1 MNTEM
6 SGSEADSDDMGGALG
21 GQDYGAADS
30 EDDESVGHAVDS
42 EDEGAPFRQHNGGG
56 ESDEEEDEEEEEE
69 EDDDDAL
76 PAEEE
81 EDDEPPPD
89 EEEEE
94 DDDNDDDECRE
105 EARRDGEPGTGANA
119 KAKGKLHQSQ
129 IVLTKPSAASKGK
142 SKKAE
147 AAIAVV
153 APTRPAPLTQ
163 PSSKGAAKGASKGS
177 KAAQPKTFSAQTDD
191 GSGDDLASMTMTDLS
206 NKGVPMPP
214 PDAVQEFEEH
224 RAGLANGIAAG
235 DVDAAGLDDAL
246 SHTSVHESAHER
258 IYLIKNEKV
267 NKWVR
272 FNPEGFVY
280 APNIRNPESS
290 SLFEFTV
297 EQLGVPSKKER
308 VAMQEKLI
316 DAHGTQAMNTVCIAK
331 VKADGSGSGAGPGM
345 HTLLMLLPG
354 RKVPAGFEME
364 DIEAKMKEK
373 GIYDA
378 DAVDPQDRKEIVV
391 MMMLDQ
397 DVAKRLYKID
407 KNPLPQ
413 AFNPNINASTKYK
426 VPARLEDTA
435 KVDNN
440 VVVIGQA
447 EKSRRAGKR
456 ASEDGAAN
464 GSRADAKRQ
473 TLPSLFPA
481 EITPEE
487 AVAMDAAA
495 ASPGLAM
502 KVFNGKRVAFAFA
515 ELTCAWNE
523 SYSVTQVGKGKWVLI
538 KALDA

>member
-1 MNTEM
+1 M
-6 SGSEADSDDMGGALG
+6 SGSEADSDDMGGALA

-42 EDEGAPFRQHNGGG
+42 EDEGAPFRQHNGHE
-56 ESDEEEDEEEEEE
+56 ESEEEEEDPEEEEEDDDALPEEEEEEEEE
-69 EDDDDAL
+69 EDDDDDERK
-76 PAEEE
+76 EEKGC
-81 EDDEPPPD
+81 D
-89 EEEEE
+89 
-94 DDDNDDDECRE
+94 R
-105 EARRDGEPGTGANA
+105 EPGTSTNA
-119 KAKGKLHQSQ
+119 KAKGTLHQSQ
-129 IVLTKPSAASKGK
+129 IVLSKPNDAAKGK
-142 SKKAE
+142 GKKSG

-153 APTRPAPLTQ
+153 APARPTPLSQ
-163 PSSKGAAKGASKGS
+163 PSSKGAAKGASSGS
-177 KAAQPKTFSAQTDD
+177 KAARPKTFSAQTDD

-224 RAGLANGIAAG
+224 RAGLANGVAAG
-235 DVDAAGLDDAL
+235 DVEAAGLDDTL
-246 SHTSVHESAHER
+246 SHASVHESAHER

-272 FNPEGFVY
+272 FDPEGFVY

-354 RKVPAGFEME
+354 KKVPAGFEME

-435 KVDNN
+435 KVDSN

-447 EKSRRAGKR
+447 EKARRAGKR

-464 GSRADAKRQ
+464 GSRADAKRPANGSSAAEGTHPEYEEDIVRICGNP
-473 TLPSLFPA
+473 TL
-481 EITPEE
+481 
-487 AVAMDAAA
+487 
-495 ASPGLAM
+495 M
-502 KVFNGKRVAFAFA
+502 KVFTSKDFATSFA
-515 ELTCAWNE
+515 ELRCKEDQKFTVCQAGP
-523 SYSVTQVGKGKWVLI
+523 GKFILLLGPI
-538 KALDA
+538 DRT